1 MHNMKMK
8 THITCAFS
16 CASIYIYIYREGKG
30 VKWLSLEYVSM
41 NRIDKH
47 KKILLYNW
55 DAHGSH
61 TCDIHE
67 RKKNIIMC
75 MHDDSKCLIC

>member
-1 MHNMKMK
+1 MIK
-8 THITCAFS
+8 
-16 CASIYIYIYREGKG
+16 
-30 VKWLSLEYVSM
+30 L
-41 NRIDKH
+41 RICRYEWH
-47 KKILLYNW
+47 RQTQKILLYNW

-61 TCDIHE
+61 ACDIHE